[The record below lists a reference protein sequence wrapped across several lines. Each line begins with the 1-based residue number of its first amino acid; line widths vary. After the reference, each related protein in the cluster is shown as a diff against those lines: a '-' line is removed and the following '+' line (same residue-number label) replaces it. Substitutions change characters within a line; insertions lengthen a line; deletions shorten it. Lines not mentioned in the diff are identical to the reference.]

1 MKPILKYRG
10 GKKAEIPFF
19 IDHIP
24 NDIETY
30 FEPFVG
36 GGAVFFHLE
45 HEKSVINDINS
56 KLYKFYLQL
65 KHNFD
70 EVTKQLNELQEIYE
84 KNQKEYEEKKALAP
98 AGVRVENK
106 NEELYYE
113 LRNEFNYPS
122 GKWLDAVIYYFIN
135 KTAYSG
141 MIRYNSKGEYNV
153 PFGRYKNF
161 NTKIITKQHHN
172 LLQKTEIYNKDFSEI
187 FKMAKPNDFMFLDPP
202 YDCIFSDYGNMEFTG
217 DFDEREHRR
226 LAEEFKNLKCR
237 ALMIISKTELTT
249 ELYKDYIVDEYHKS
263 YSVNIRNRFKNEAKH
278 YIIKN
283 YDYVRK
289 NKEEKYEQLELI
301 H

>member
-1 MKPILKYRG
+1 MR
-10 GKKAEIPFF
+10 
-19 IDHIP
+19 
-24 NDIETY
+24 
-30 FEPFVG
+30 
-36 GGAVFFHLE
+36 
-45 HEKSVINDINS
+45 
-56 KLYKFYLQL
+56 
-65 KHNFD
+65 
-70 EVTKQLNELQEIYE
+70 
-84 KNQKEYEEKKALAP
+84 KKALAP

-187 FKMAKPNDFMFLDPP
+187 FKMAKSNDFMFLDPP